1 MHLKTFD
8 RGSVGKMLS
17 HYSRNIGERAHI
29 DRDLPCYNLAP
40 HFDRGI
46 HGRYRDLVK
55 DIELGPR
62 SKPLADFVLT
72 LPRDFPMERQ
82 REFFEAAYEFLEK
95 EVGRENVICGT
106 VHLDEPKARP
116 HLHFA
121 FVPRVDTPEMTN
133 DKSRPLLW
141 TKADERKNPEHVAGT
156 QKLDS
161 RGTPR
166 WERVPRLD
174 DNGNPIMRHTAVA
187 SKMFS
192 RSRLKEIHPA
202 LEAHLCRALD
212 MEKVGIML
220 DDDDDRKKW
229 SSLDHDDFVKVTA
242 AKAKAEQETEQAKA
256 EAAMAMDRL
265 ESVQGQELE
274 AQEKGQE
281 LETRAQQGTDQ
292 AAQARTRTGELERE
306 VERARGRVE
315 RLEACLRRV
324 IAAVRQV
331 PTALEMAA
339 HRLPEG
345 FWAALKGFED
355 GLKATEPEPEQE
367 QETKDEEWTLDD
379 LMENYSENY
388 SEDDSYGNYR
398 GTRAGQDLDL

>member
-1 MHLKTFD
+1 MHLRTFD
-8 RGSVGKMLS
+8 KSAVGKMLS

-29 DRDLPCYNLAP
+29 DKDLPCYNLAP
-40 HFDRGI
+40 HFDHGI

-82 REFFEAAYEFLEK
+82 CEFFKAAYEFLEK

-116 HLHFA
+116 HMHFA

-141 TKADERKNPEHVAGT
+141 TKADERKNPEHIAGT

-192 RSRLKEIHPA
+192 RTRLKEIHPA
-202 LEAHLCRALD
+202 LEAHLCQTLD

-229 SSLDHDDFVKVTA
+229 SSLDHDDFVKVTS
-242 AKAKAEQETEQAKA
+242 AKAKAEQQAERAKA
-256 EAAMAMDRL
+256 EAAAAQERL
-265 ESVQGQELE
+265 EGVQGRELE
-274 AQEKGQE
+274 AQEKHQE
-281 LETRAQQGTDQ
+281 LETRVEQGKGET
-292 AAQARTRTGELERE
+292 ARARARTGELEQE
-306 VERARGRVE
+306 VEKAQGNVE
-315 RLEACLRRV
+315 RLEAALRRV
-324 IAAVRQV
+324 VAAVRRV
-331 PTALEMAA
+331 PAALEMAA
-339 HRLPEG
+339 HALPEG
-345 FWAALKGFED
+345 FIKAIKSFED
-355 GLKATEPEPEQE
+355 GLKAREPEPEPAPE
-367 QETKDEEWTLDD
+367 QEWSLDD
-379 LMENYSENY
+379 MIENY
-388 SEDDSYGNYR
+388 SEDDFNGSYR
-398 GTRAGQDLDL
+398 GSCPGQDLNL